1 MSKKDGIIIIGVLV
15 LPIAL
20 DQVFKTVIAMAL
32 EGGKQVILGPI
43 SFMVHQNPIVF
54 MEQFNIIQYMS
65 AISPFGFSV
74 FFLFLFFVL
83 NMILVQRLMG
93 LRIGMALFVA
103 GMAGESMDIIFR
115 EGVLN
120 WIYFLN
126 IHFNLSDVYV
136 FTGVVLTLFF
146 CFRDRSL
153 IFHKNNLRS
162 KMLIEKDQYKFCWQV
177 LLPYLLLICAYFVF
191 SISFIE
197 IVINRFVSTRTI
209 LQKSN
214 IVMIF
219 LILFCILSLCF
230 LFIAFV
236 WTVYLSNKIYGPV
249 YAFKKYI
256 KDVLLNGEKDRPFK
270 LRKGD
275 FFTDLPDLS
284 QKLKDKYKD
293 KK

>member
-1 MSKKDGIIIIGVLV
+1 MSKKDWIIIVGVLV

-20 DQVFKTVIAMAL
+20 DQVFKTVVAMAL
-32 EGGKQVILGPI
+32 EGGKQVMLGPI
-43 SFMVHQNPIVF
+43 GFIVHQNPIVF
-54 MEQFNIIQYMS
+54 MEQFNIIQYIS

-74 FFLFLFFVL
+74 FFFFLFFVL

-93 LRIGMALFVA
+93 LRIGVALFVA

-120 WIYFLN
+120 WIYLLN
-126 IHFNLSDVYV
+126 IHFNLSDVYI
-136 FTGVVLTLFF
+136 FTGVILTLFF
-146 CFRDRSL
+146 CFKDYSL
-153 IFHKNNLRS
+153 IFQKNNLRS

-191 SISFIE
+191 SISFIK
-197 IVINRFVSTRTI
+197 IVINRFVSDGAV
-209 LQKSN
+209 LQSN
-214 IVMIF
+214 IVTIF

-230 LFIAFV
+230 LFIALT